1 LPRRRSGVRVLKAVS
16 STMRLKVL
24 NLLFEKGPLSYTEIM
39 NILRLNP
46 SRDAGRFAY
55 HLKFLLKANL
65 IEPDV
70 KTKKYRLTE
79 LGQMMVGVTEE
90 IRERFFKRR
99 KMLVR
104 TSRLA
109 MEEFD
114 RNKIAESLVKE
125 ANVPIDL
132 AQKISRETEKRLSE
146 FKTKYL
152 TAPLIREIVNAILI
166 EKGLE
171 EYRHKLTRL
180 GLPVHDVTQLIRS
193 IGTQSLG
200 VEAVHKAAGDAV
212 LEEYTLLNVL
222 PRDIA
227 DAHLS
232 GALHINNLGCWILK
246 PNEFMHDLR
255 FFFREGLNSG
265 RTGFTGPSYL
275 PPKSFESALLT
286 ASNLLKLAATETS
299 GEQALDFFNVFL
311 APFAQGLKAERI
323 REGLRFF
330 VSNLNQFLSDRG
342 LPIETSLGIELVV
355 PKFLE
360 KKNAIGPGGK
370 NVGCYADFTEETR
383 LIASLLLEV
392 MFEDDRHKPIFN
404 PSLIIKL
411 RPEALKS
418 KECEDLL
425 LQSHRLAAQTGLPY
439 FANLCPKEQRQASYT
454 ATGCRFAT
462 DWKGDWELDTLQTG
476 SLDSVI
482 INLPRVSYDSK
493 GDQTRFFKLLDEQLE
508 MTLRA
513 LEIKYRTIKCRAR
526 EGLLPLL
533 TQETDG
539 DRYFRLENSSRL
551 VGFVGLNEA
560 VQSLSGKALY
570 EDEEALG
577 LAEEIVKS
585 LFSGVRRGAKKPQ
598 TRAVLSM
605 VPSANAAKRLA
616 ELDVES
622 YGWAKVQVQGGK
634 EQPFYTD
641 MVAVPLNAGIPWKNR
656 LSIEQRFH
664 RLTPGSHLVLIQL
677 ADSEQNPDELLS
689 AARQITKTYHVGF
702 YAYNRNL
709 AYCTR
714 CQKTFYGVVSKCPL
728 CGSVNMLICFS
739 RVPAK
744 HSASSRWTAAQRIAL
759 GERAPYMLISD

>member
-1 LPRRRSGVRVLKAVS
+1 
-16 STMRLKVL
+16 MRLRVL
-24 NLLFEKGPLSYTEIM
+24 NLLFENGPLSYTEIM

-46 SRDAGRFAY
+46 TRDAGRFAY
-55 HLKFLLKANL
+55 HLRLLLKANL

-90 IRERFFKRR
+90 IRERFLKRR

-114 RNKIAESLVKE
+114 RNKIADVLVKE

-146 FKTKYL
+146 FQTKYL
-152 TAPLIREIVNAILI
+152 TAPLIREIVNAILV

-193 IGTQSLG
+193 IGAQSLG

-255 FFFREGLNSG
+255 FFLRKGLNPKK
-265 RTGFTGPSYL
+265 TGFIGPAYP

-286 ASNLLKLAATETS
+286 ASNLLKLATTEIS
-299 GEQALDFFNVFL
+299 GEQALDFFNVFI
-311 APFAQGLKAERI
+311 APFAQDLRAERI

-330 VSNLNQFLSDRG
+330 IWNLNQFLSDKG
-342 LPIETSLGIELVV
+342 LPPEASLGIELVV
-355 PKFLE
+355 PEFLE
-360 KKNAIGPGGK
+360 KKKAIGPGGK
-370 NVGCYADFTEETR
+370 DTGTYADFSKETR

-392 MFEDDRHKPIFN
+392 MFEDSKHKPVFN

-411 RPEALKS
+411 RPEALRS
-418 KECEDLL
+418 KDCEDLL
-425 LQSHRLAAQTGLPY
+425 FQSHKLAAQTGLPY

-482 INLPRVSYDSK
+482 MNLPRISYESK
-493 GDQTRFFKLLDEQLE
+493 GDQTGFFNLLDEQLE
-508 MTLRA
+508 MALRA
-513 LEIKYRTIKCRAR
+513 LEIKYRTIKRR
-526 EGLLPLL
+526 VGEGLLPFL
-533 TQETDG
+533 TQEIDG
-539 DRYFRLENSSRL
+539 DSYLRLENSSRL
-551 VGFVGLNEA
+551 VGFVGLNET
-560 VQSLSGKALY
+560 VQSLSGKAIH
-570 EDEEALG
+570 EDKEALG
-577 LAEEIVKS
+577 LAEEIAKS
-585 LFSGVRRGAKKPQ
+585 LFNDVRKGAKKPE
-598 TRAVLSM
+598 TRPVLSM
-605 VPSANAAKRLA
+605 VSNTNAGKRLA
-616 ELDVES
+616 ELDVEG
-622 YGWAKVQVQGGK
+622 YGWSRMQAQGGK
-634 EQPFYTD
+634 EHSFYTD
-641 MVAVPLNAGIPWKNR
+641 MVAVPLKADITWENR
-656 LSIEQRFH
+656 LSIEEKFH
-664 RLTPGSHLVLIQL
+664 RLTPGSHLALIQL

-689 AARQITKTYHVGF
+689 ATRRITGTYHVGLF
-702 YAYNRNL
+702 AYNRNL
-709 AYCTR
+709 AYCSR

-728 CGSVNMLICFS
+728 CGSVNMLVCFS

-744 HSASSRWTAAQRIAL
+744 HSASSRWTPTQRSAL
-759 GERAPYMLISD
+759 GERVPYLLISE

>member
-1 LPRRRSGVRVLKAVS
+1 VLKAVS
-16 STMRLKVL
+16 SSMRLKVL
-24 NLLFEKGPLSYTEIM
+24 DLLFERGPLSYTEIM
-39 NILRLNP
+39 SILRLNP
-46 SRDAGRFAY
+46 ARDAGRFAY

-79 LGQMMVGVTEE
+79 LGQMMIGVAEE
-90 IRERFFKRR
+90 IRERFFQRA

-132 AQKISRETEKRLSE
+132 AQKISRETERRLSE
-146 FKTKYL
+146 FRTKYL

-166 EKGLE
+166 ERGLE

-200 VEAVHKAAGDAV
+200 VEAVHGAAGDAV
-212 LEEYTLLNVL
+212 MEEYTLLNVL

-232 GALHINNLGCWILK
+232 GALHINNLGSWILK
-246 PNEFMHDLR
+246 PNEFVHDLR
-255 FFFREGLNSG
+255 FFFRQGLNPG
-265 RTGFTGPSYL
+265 RPSFTGPSYL

-286 ASNLLKLAATETS
+286 ASNLLKLAATEIS

-311 APFAQGLKAERI
+311 APFAKGLTAERV
-323 REGLRFF
+323 REGLQFF
-330 VSNLNQFLSDRG
+330 ISNLNQFLSDKG
-342 LPIETSLGIELVV
+342 LPIEASLGIELVV
-355 PKFLE
+355 PEFLE
-360 KKNAIGPGGK
+360 KRNAIGPGGK
-370 NVGCYADFTEETR
+370 DVGYYADFTEETR

-392 MFEDDRHKPIFN
+392 MFEDDRHKPVFN

-411 RPEALKS
+411 RREALRS

-439 FANLCPKEQRQASYT
+439 FANLYPKEQRQASYT
-454 ATGCRFAT
+454 ATGCRFAA

-482 INLPRVSYDSK
+482 INLPRVSYDAE
-493 GDQTRFFKLLDEQLE
+493 GDQARFFRLLDEQLE

-513 LEIKYRTIKCRAR
+513 LEIKHRTIKRRAR
-526 EGLLPLL
+526 EGLLPFL
-533 TQETDG
+533 TQEADG
-539 DRYFRLENSSRL
+539 DRYFRLENSTRL
-551 VGFVGLNEA
+551 VSFVGLNEA
-560 VQSLSGKALY
+560 VRSLSGKAVH
-570 EDEEALG
+570 EDEKALS

-585 LFSGVRRGAKKPQ
+585 LFNDVSRDAKKPE

-605 VPSANAAKRLA
+605 VPNANAAKRLA
-616 ELDVES
+616 ELDVEK
-622 YGWAKVQVQGGK
+622 YGWARVQVQGGK

-641 MVAVPLNAGIPWKNR
+641 MVAVPLTADIPWKNR

-664 RLTPGSHLVLIQL
+664 KLTPGSHLTLIQL
-677 ADSEQNPDELLS
+677 ADLEQNPDELLS
-689 AARQITKTYHVGF
+689 TTRQITKAYHMGL

-714 CQKTFYGVVSKCPL
+714 CQKTFYGIVSKCPL

-744 HSASSRWTAAQRIAL
+744 HSASSQWMPTQRVAL
-759 GERAPYMLISD
+759 GERASYMLISD